1 MKRGCVDKKVVCEF
15 FVSFFPSGFS
25 IFRPTHARK
34 SQRERNLLS
43 FAICERGELFR
54 ICVCVC
60 VCVSSLFQA
69 LFYKTICYKTRV
81 SRVKSNIIKRRRVS
95 SSESFSSYHMLGDSS
110 SCVSSSCFK
119 MRKRK
124 ASSLS
129 LSYFFRLR
137 QGRAAF
143 SNSSSSSPSCE

>member
-1 MKRGCVDKKVVCEF
+1 MKRGCVDKKVVCELF
-15 FVSFFPSGFS
+15 LVSFFPSGFS
-25 IFRPTHARK
+25 IFRPTRAK
-34 SQRERNLLS
+34 ESRERNLLS
-43 FAICERGELFR
+43 SNAREHGGELFT
-54 ICVCVC
+54 IVC

-124 ASSLS
+124 VSSLS

-137 QGRAAF
+137 EGRAAF

>member
-1 MKRGCVDKKVVCEF
+1 MKRGCVDKKVVCELFLPLF
-15 FVSFFPSGFS
+15 FRQVFRFFAPVSE
-25 IFRPTHARK
+25 
-34 SQRERNLLS
+34 REQKNLLS
-43 FAICERGELFR
+43 FAICERRELFR
-54 ICVCVC
+54 ICVCMC

-124 ASSLS
+124 VSSLS

>member
-1 MKRGCVDKKVVCEF
+1 MDKKVVCSASF

-54 ICVCVC
+54 ICVCMC

-129 LSYFFRLR
+129 LSLSYCFRLR